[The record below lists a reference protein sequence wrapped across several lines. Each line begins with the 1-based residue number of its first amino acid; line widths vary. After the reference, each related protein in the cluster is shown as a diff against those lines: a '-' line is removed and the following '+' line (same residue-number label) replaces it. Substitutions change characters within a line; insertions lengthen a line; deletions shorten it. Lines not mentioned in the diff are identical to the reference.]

1 MSAMLLLQSQQI
13 YNSISL
19 NKSKEKINMVL
30 EPLQAMIQ
38 LSLLSV
44 SPIGTKLTIHQN
56 ILYIQNPSITQP
68 ITRWFNADKKDD
80 LFFLFQVVKRFIKWY
95 NINLTKSK
103 INKKLYDLLINMAI
117 IGFDNLIKTYQNSE
131 NIIIIQVF
139 NMYKNILQN
148 NEASEISKI
157 ENSEIDE
164 IFQNIVEIYNEE
176 ILNIIY
182 STLILIQKESQPIKI
197 NYYITGL
204 NSLLTNHN
212 NDIHQWILDKLA
224 L

>member
-1 MSAMLLLQSQQI
+1 
-13 YNSISL
+13 
-19 NKSKEKINMVL
+19 
-30 EPLQAMIQ
+30 
-38 LSLLSV
+38 
-44 SPIGTKLTIHQN
+44 
-56 ILYIQNPSITQP
+56 
-68 ITRWFNADKKDD
+68 
-80 LFFLFQVVKRFIKWY
+80 
-95 NINLTKSK
+95 
-103 INKKLYDLLINMAI
+103 
-117 IGFDNLIKTYQNSE
+117 
-131 NIIIIQVF
+131 
-139 NMYKNILQN
+139 MYKNILQN